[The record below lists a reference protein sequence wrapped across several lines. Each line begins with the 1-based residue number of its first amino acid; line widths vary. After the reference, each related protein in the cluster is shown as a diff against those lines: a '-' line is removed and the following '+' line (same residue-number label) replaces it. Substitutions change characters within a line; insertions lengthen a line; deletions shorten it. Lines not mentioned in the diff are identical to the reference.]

1 MSKMSRR
8 TFLWITGGSSV
19 ALATNPPRKL
29 VNKLIPQVIPP
40 ENIRPGSWELF
51 ATTCREC
58 PAGCGMHLW
67 HRDGRVTKAE
77 GNPEHPV
84 NRGGLCPRGQASLQG
99 LYDPDRVQQV
109 LYRAPGKEPAPQQWD
124 RALNAIASRLYA
136 GGKVA
141 VLSSLQTGALAE
153 VMTAFA
159 AAFGSDRV
167 LFYEPFNYEPLKA
180 AHQQLFQ
187 QPVVPSYH
195 LDRSDFI
202 LSFAAD
208 FLESWISPVSFAA
221 QFGEMHAYRG
231 GAAMNRM
238 VYVGPR
244 LSMTAANA
252 DIFIQVP
259 PGYERVLAASLLKI
273 IMQQGLQKR
282 DLAAAAPAIDQ
293 MLAGAGEIP
302 GVSPE
307 ALVALARAFASA
319 RAPVAL
325 AGPVGATGPIAK
337 DTALCA
343 ALLNLAAGGGGQTV
357 DFSRPH
363 ALSYAATEAELA
375 SFFASLDPG
384 DLLFV
389 HDANPVYSRTG
400 AGDQLKHAGTT
411 VYLGTLMD
419 ETAEQAQWFLPI
431 DNPLESWG
439 DYDPAAGVHGLM
451 QPTLARLYDSRAA
464 GDIFIEIARRA
475 GRPITRSGSAW
486 PAADFAGWLRERW
499 NGLGAAGETAWTE
512 AVRTGGRWESAAQI
526 AAGGMPAP
534 AGLDSLTFTPPSHLP
549 QTKIDQVELWPWA
562 SIMMHDGRVANRGW
576 LQEAPDPVTFIAW
589 GNWIDLHPRK
599 AHELE
604 IEDGDLAELT
614 TATGT
619 LRAPVRVTTEVNEQ
633 VAAISMGYGHTALGD
648 TAKGVGANS
657 FVLLGA
663 PQDGSMFTTCNISR
677 LSVLSPEAIKLAP
690 YNTITRTAPTRE
702 QLDRGIVQWLPLSK
716 VAAMKPGDGDQL
728 ILPLPEGYRKG
739 RDLYPKRDYTKYR
752 WAMVIDLQRCIGCGA
767 CAVACY
773 AENNIPVLGKE
784 QVALGREMAWLRVP
798 PYRKPG
804 KELRYAWLPLLCQ
817 HCDAAPCEPVCPVF
831 AAVHNEE
838 GLNAQIY
845 NRCIGTRYCSNNC
858 PYKVRRFNWVNV
870 KWRKPLDLQL
880 NPEVT
885 VRSRGVMEKCTFC
898 IQRIRQAEHRAV
910 LERRAVRDG
919 EIQPACAQS
928 CPTRVYTFGDLLDPN
943 SEVSRLTRTDPRRY
957 HLLEELNT
965 KSAVTFLRR
974 VEIDT

>member
-29 VNKLIPQVIPP
+29 VNKLIPQVIPAEHIP
-40 ENIRPGSWELF
+40 PGSWELF

-77 GNPEHPV
+77 GNPDHPV
-84 NRGGLCPRGQASLQG
+84 NQGGLCPRGQASLQG

-109 LYRAPGKEPAPQQWD
+109 LYRAQGKDPVAYQWD
-124 RALNAIASRLYA
+124 RALNAIAARLAA

-141 VLSSLQTGALAE
+141 VLSNLQTGALAE

-159 AAFGSDRV
+159 AAFGSQRV

-180 AHQQLFQ
+180 AHQQLFR
-187 QPVVPSYH
+187 QPVVPTYR
-195 LDRSDFI
+195 LDQSDFI
-202 LSFAAD
+202 LSLSAD
-208 FLESWISPVSFAA
+208 FLETWVSPVSFAT
-221 QFGEMHAYRG
+221 QFGKMHSYRG
-231 GAAMNRM
+231 GATMNRM

-252 DIFIQVP
+252 DNYIQVP

-273 IMQQGLQKR
+273 IMEQGLQKR
-282 DLAAAAPAIDQ
+282 DLSAAAPAIDQ
-293 MLAGAGEIP
+293 MLSGAGEIP
-302 GVSPE
+302 GVPRE
-307 ALVALARAFASA
+307 TLVALARAFTSA
-319 RAPVAL
+319 RAPVVL

-343 ALLNLAAGGGGQTV
+343 ALLNLAAGGNGGTV

-363 ALSYAATEAELA
+363 AVSNAATEAELG
-375 SFFASLDPG
+375 SFFGSLDPG
-384 DLLFV
+384 DVLFI
-389 HDANPVYSRTG
+389 HDANPAFNRTG
-400 AGDQLKHAGTT
+400 AVTQLGHAGTV

-419 ETAEQAQWFLPI
+419 ETAEKAQWFLPI
-431 DNPLESWG
+431 DSPLESWG
-439 DYDPAAGVHGLM
+439 DYEPQGGVHSLM
-451 QPTLARLYDSRAA
+451 QPPLSRLYDTRAA
-464 GDIFIEIARRA
+464 GDIFLELARRA
-475 GRPITRSGSAW
+475 GRPLSRSGSRGA
-486 PAADFAGWLRERW
+486 AADFPAWLRQRW
-499 NGLGAAGETAWTE
+499 NTLGAAGDTAWTE
-512 AVRTGGRWESAAQI
+512 ALRSGGLWETASPSAA
-526 AAGGMPAP
+526 AALPAP
-534 AGLDSLTFTPPSHLP
+534 AGLDSLSFIPPANLP
-549 QTKIDQVELWPWA
+549 QPKVDQVELWPWS
-562 SIMMHDGRVANRGW
+562 SIMMYDGRVANRGW
-576 LQEAPDPVTFIAW
+576 LQEAPDPVTFFAW
-589 GNWIDLHPRK
+589 GNWIELHPRK
-599 AHELE
+599 AEELE
-604 IEDGDLAELT
+604 MEDGDLAELT

-619 LRAPVRVTTEVNEQ
+619 VRAPVHVTPEVSEQ
-633 VAAISMGYGHTALGD
+633 TAAIALGYGHTALGK
-648 TAKGVGANS
+648 TAKGVGANA

-663 PQDGSMFTTCNISR
+663 PQDGSMFTTCTIRR
-677 LSVLSPEAIKLAP
+677 LSILSPEAIKLAP
-690 YNTITRTAPTRE
+690 YNTITRTSPTRE
-702 QLDRGIVQWLPLSK
+702 QQDRGIVQWLPLTK
-716 VAAMKPGDGDQL
+716 VAAMKPGDGEQL
-728 ILPLPEGYRKG
+728 ILPLPEGYVKG
-739 RDLYPKRDYTKYR
+739 RDLYPKRDYTKHR

-804 KELRYAWLPLLCQ
+804 KESRYGWLPLLCQ
-817 HCDAAPCEPVCPVF
+817 QCDAAPCEPVCPVF

-870 KWRKPLDLQL
+870 KWIKPLDLQL

-885 VRSRGVMEKCTFC
+885 VRNRGVMEKCTFC

-910 LERRAVRDG
+910 RERRAVRDG
-919 EIQPACAQS
+919 EVQPACAQS

-943 SEVSRLTRTDPRRY
+943 SEVSKLTRSDPRRY

-965 KSAVTFLRR
+965 KTAVTFLRR
-974 VEIDT
+974 VDIDT